1 MAARAPLHSAAR
13 PADDVLSAIL
23 ATAQQAP
30 LVPLSEEESLLLAEV
45 EGHTVEWIS
54 HEKFLET
61 VQPHDDAE

>member
-1 MAARAPLHSAAR
+1 MAARAPQLSAAR
-13 PADDVLSAIL
+13 PADDVLATVL
-23 ATAQQAP
+23 AAAQHAP
-30 LVPLSEEESLLLAEV
+30 LVPLSDEESDLLAEV